1 MFCFA
6 RLGLNN
12 LVLEGEGGGSGFGG
26 DVELGVVHIPIK
38 ADVFAE
44 NVAKG
49 KDVDDEEEGPQE

>member
-6 RLGLNN
+6 QLGLNY
-12 LVLEGEGGGSGFGG
+12 LVLEVGGGSGFGG
-26 DVELGVVHIPIK
+26 EVELGVVHVPIK